1 MLRAKMKTCV
11 RIHVNSALSH
21 PLELGTKRQS
31 VQAPWVVCVLYRNRI
46 DTKPAFKQFWS
57 KLKETGGVKIS
68 LKEREMTFFLE
79 VKI

>member
-1 MLRAKMKTCV
+1 MKTCV

-57 KLKETGGVKIS
+57 KLKETVRRSENFVKR
-68 LKEREMTFFLE
+68 KGNDFFLE